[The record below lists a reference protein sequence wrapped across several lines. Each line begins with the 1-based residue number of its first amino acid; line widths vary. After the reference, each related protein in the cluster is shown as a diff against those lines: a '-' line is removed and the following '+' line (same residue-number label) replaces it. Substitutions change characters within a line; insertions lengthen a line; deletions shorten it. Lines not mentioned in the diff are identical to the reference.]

1 MGRFMAGLFSLLTVI
16 MLTRYTNKPLH
27 FFGLLGMLLVAA
39 GVGVDFYLFFQRL
52 FFQEWLSNRP
62 LFIIATMSII
72 VGIQFVLFGLLAEM
86 VAHFYRRERDYSIV
100 ESSDEAGLTLD
111 ASTKRVGTGGE
122 GAYS

>member
-1 MGRFMAGLFSLLTVI
+1 
-16 MLTRYTNKPLH
+16 
-27 FFGLLGMLLVAA
+27 
-39 GVGVDFYLFFQRL
+39 
-52 FFQEWLSNRP
+52 
-62 LFIIATMSII
+62 MSII

-86 VAHFYRRERDYSIV
+86 VAHFYRRESDYSIV